1 MSQAKN
7 GDKVKV
13 HYTGK
18 YEGGEVFDT
27 SRERE
32 PFEFTLGQGQVIPG
46 FEKEI
51 EGMDV
56 GQTKTI
62 TIPPDEAYG
71 QRREDLQVNV
81 NRTEF
86 PEDIKPEVGQQLQMK
101 KPDGNIINVTVADVQ
116 EETVT
121 LDANHPLAGKTLTF
135 EIELLEVA

>member
-1 MSQAKN
+1 MGQAKN

-18 YEGGEVFDT
+18 FESGEVFDT

-51 EGMDV
+51 EGMEI

-62 TIPPDEAYG
+62 TIPPDDAYG

-116 EETVT
+116 EEVVT